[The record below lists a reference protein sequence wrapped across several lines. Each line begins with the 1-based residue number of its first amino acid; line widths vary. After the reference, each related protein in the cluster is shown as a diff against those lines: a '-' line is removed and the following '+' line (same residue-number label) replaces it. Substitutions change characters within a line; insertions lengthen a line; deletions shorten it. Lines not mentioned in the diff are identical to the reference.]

1 MTKWIIGGLV
11 VLLMLGAGYLMLPS
25 DDYNQRVAEEIRAEP
40 DGERAR
46 KTVLVTLADGRM
58 YPVNFLWEGN
68 QVFMGI
74 DGFWWREFVE
84 TPKPVQVFIRGQ
96 VLSGRART
104 VLDNPDYIADKFS
117 RLRPTVPAWLPD
129 WLNGKLVVID
139 LDAVPGK

>member
-46 KTVLVTLADGRM
+46 KTMLVTLADGRM
-58 YPVNFLWEGN
+58 YPVIFLWEGN
-68 QVFMGI
+68 
-74 DGFWWREFVE
+74 
-84 TPKPVQVFIRGQ
+84 QVFIRGQ